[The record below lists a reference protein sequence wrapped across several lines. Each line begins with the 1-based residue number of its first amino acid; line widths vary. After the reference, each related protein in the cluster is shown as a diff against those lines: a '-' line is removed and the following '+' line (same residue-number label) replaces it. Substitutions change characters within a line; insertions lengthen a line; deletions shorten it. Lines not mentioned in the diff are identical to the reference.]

1 MESYFIGVEVKTCRV
16 EEQSNRDPGSTF
28 SLKTSYFPSKGV
40 NVLEMKVEVDIEQ
53 IWSSWSVLMQLYSC
67 LSNRRLWNFRD
78 EEEED
83 IKGTK

>member
-53 IWSSWSVLMQLYSC
+53 I
-67 LSNRRLWNFRD
+67 
-78 EEEED
+78 
-83 IKGTK
+83 